1 MRDEMDQQSADILDA
16 DRLLRL
22 AADGDTRA
30 RQHLLDHHRQRLKR
44 MIAVRL
50 DRRLL
55 ARVDPSDIVQET
67 LVLADRRLDE
77 YLRQPP
83 IPFYRWLRQLAWDQL
98 VAANRKHLYASRR
111 SRRREESLAAN
122 LSDESVAELAGS
134 LIDDSSDPLA
144 KIVTA
149 ERRERVRRAIDQLP
163 ATYREVLV
171 LRHLEQLSTAET
183 AAVLQI
189 GQSAVKMRHLRALE
203 RLKALLTGSSESQ
216 P

>member
-1 MRDEMDQQSADILDA
+1 VGSSLGDLNLNGDEL
-16 DRLLRL
+16 LLRE
-22 AADGDTRA
+22 ATAGDLRA
-30 RQHLLDHHRQRLKR
+30 RQHLLELHRGRLKR

-50 DRRLL
+50 DQRLRT
-55 ARVDPSDIVQET
+55 RVDPSDVVQEA

-83 IPFYRWLRQLAWDQL
+83 LPFYPWLRQLAWDQL

-122 LSDESVAELAGS
+122 LSDESVAELARS
-134 LIDDSSDPLA
+134 LIDDSSEPLA
-144 KIVTA
+144 RIVAA

-163 ATYREVLV
+163 ATYREILV

-203 RLKALLTGSSESQ
+203 RLKSLLSSSGESQ

>member
-1 MRDEMDQQSADILDA
+1 MSSDSDSS
-16 DRLLRL
+16 DRLLHL
-22 AADGDTRA
+22 AAAGDVQA
-30 RQHLLDHHRQRLKR
+30 RQRLLDQHRLRLRR

-67 LVLADRRLDE
+67 LLLADRRLDD

-83 IPFYRWLRQLAWDQL
+83 IPFYPWLRQLAWDQL

-144 KIVTA
+144 KVVTA

-163 ATYREVLV
+163 ATYREILV

-183 AAVLQI
+183 AAVLAI
-189 GQSAVKMRHLRALE
+189 GHSAVKMRHLRALE
-203 RLKALLTGSSESQ
+203 RLKSLLTSSNESH